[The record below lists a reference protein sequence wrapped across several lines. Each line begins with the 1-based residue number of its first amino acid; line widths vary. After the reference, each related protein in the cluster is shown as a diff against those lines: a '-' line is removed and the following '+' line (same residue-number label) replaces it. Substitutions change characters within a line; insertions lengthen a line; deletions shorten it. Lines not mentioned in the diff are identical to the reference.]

1 MNLIKSKVSHLKFLE
16 PSISVVFWLLLFL
29 APLLFGRFEDGI
41 VWKHVFNVWRSFI
54 PYLALYL
61 LNRLLFLPLL
71 FFRKKR
77 WLFFISN
84 MTAIVLMTIG
94 VQLYRTRIIQPR
106 IQQNRPVMTA
116 PGRRPPP
123 DQRER
128 PPVLREA
135 PPPPPGNDRRP
146 PLQQAPKQL
155 PPFISFA
162 VISVLIIGFD
172 TGLTL
177 SVKWIQSEQ
186 KRISA
191 EKESMASQLA
201 FLQSQVSPHFFMN
214 TLNNIHSL
222 IDINTTEAKDSII
235 KLSRLMRHLLYD
247 SQVEQIPLKKEIE
260 FIGNYVELMRLRY
273 SEKVR
278 IDLHTPDQIP
288 EKTLPP
294 LLFTSFLEN
303 AFKHGITYQESSFIG
318 IILSCGPDALSFII
332 RNSKPQGSKKGSPA
346 GIGIENS
353 RKRLDILYGDSYKLI
368 IDDMKDEFLVSLNIP
383 I

>member
-1 MNLIKSKVSHLKFLE
+1 MNLIKSKVSHLKLLE

-41 VWKHVFNVWRSFI
+41 IWKHVFNVWRSLI

-116 PGRRPPP
+116 PGRRPP
-123 DQRER
+123 
-128 PPVLREA
+128 VLREA
-135 PPPPPGNDRRP
+135 PPRPPGNDRRL
-146 PLQQAPKQL
+146 PLQQPPRQL

-162 VISVLIIGFD
+162 VVSVLIIGFD

-177 SVKWIQSEQ
+177 SVKWMQSEQ

-191 EKESMASQLA
+191 EKESVASQLA

-222 IDINTTEAKDSII
+222 IDIDTNEAKESII

-278 IDLHTPDQIP
+278 IDLHTPDQLP

-303 AFKHGITYQESSFIG
+303 AFKYGISYQESSFID
-318 IILSCGPDALSFII
+318 IMLSCGPGALSLII

-368 IDDMKDEFLVSLNIP
+368 IDDMKDEYLVSLSIP
-383 I
+383 L